1 MGVKK
6 KDVVCLFN
14 VYFRE
19 RECIRVG
26 ALNLGRGR
34 DREGGIDSKAGSG
47 FSAVSTELNVG
58 LEPTNQEITT

>member
-19 RECIRVG
+19 RECIHAC

-47 FSAVSTELNVG
+47 FSAVSTEVNVG
-58 LEPTNQEITT
+58 LEPDRKSVV

>member
-1 MGVKK
+1 MSI
-6 KDVVCLFN
+6 L
-14 VYFRE
+14 E
-19 RECIRVG
+19 RESAYAR

-58 LEPTNQEITT
+58 LEPTNQEIMT